1 MDIETIKKKIEA
13 LSAET
18 VAGAVTPPTVATIFS
33 NIADVLASTRS
44 VLDVDV
50 IRAEG
55 NITLRFV
62 VLNSESGAQETVE
75 VILPQAE
82 QTLAGLM
89 SATDKANADT
99 LKGWYDAVSGNA
111 VLTTIYYDEATS
123 GANTLC
129 LKARSFNREGVST
142 AYSVM
147 LPAATATT
155 AGLMTAADRTKLDTT
170 LPNQIAKLQKI
181 DVDQQQEIRTNEQD
195 IVLLGDDVKAID
207 TRTTAVETTVKAHT
221 TRLDNMTEQVHTN
234 ETDIATNTSS
244 ISEHASKIATLQEVD
259 DKQQQEI
266 ETLGTNI
273 TTNANAIAR
282 INETMGPYTDRASVT
297 LTATETGK
305 AINAAGT
312 KVAKSGWAIA
322 EFTAEKGNVYL
333 FKPGTTD
340 ADVCVFAEKVTSVE
354 TRTIDYT
361 YTYNADGT
369 IATATATYE
378 GKTHTYTY
386 TWTDGTP
393 TIKEGSTV
401 VDALPLTYKT
411 SVGSYSPLV
420 RLNAD
425 AELPKDGYCRYM
437 SHFKGNKS
445 ITIAVSYKV
454 GVADLTM
461 LVTRDGVLASIST
474 QLGNLSQREDE
485 TRAALEEKTPTM
497 WANLLAVKDTAVMV
511 DGVRVELPAH
521 KNVVIKDFQSFTLAD
536 NTPNPKCITRFD
548 IHYNG
553 VAKIKSFRTS
563 LLYTPTDETTKSTY
577 CIPFSTIDVSMFDTS
592 EFSSYNESIFAS
604 NTSLISVDTS
614 TWKMPNTRSINCLF
628 EGCTNLV
635 SVGDTG
641 GWDLGHCNWFY
652 ATFLNCNNLE
662 AVNTHGWNTA
672 EVGNCQAMFAN
683 CKKLTSLDFSTWDMS
698 GCSMFTSFVAGCPSL
713 TDITFGEG
721 FGKAKKEGLTLDLS
735 SCGSSKSYVLTDN
748 TYNSMLTMYDRATNG
763 LPTFTIK
770 FSTKHNI
777 PDGFIAAM
785 TARGYTITQG

>member
-170 LPNQIAKLQKI
+170 LPNQIS
-181 DVDQQQEIRTNEQD
+181 DH
-195 IVLLGDDVKAID
+195 GKAIAALEAVD
-207 TRTTAVETTVKAHT
+207 TQYSGRIQAAEETIEKHED
-221 TRLDNMTEQVHTN
+221 RI
-234 ETDIATNTSS
+234 TDAEANISANT
-244 ISEHASKIATLQEVD
+244 
-259 DKQQQEI
+259 
-266 ETLGTNI
+266 TNI
-273 TTNANAIAR
+273 TSQGER
-282 INETMGPYTDRASVT
+282 I
-297 LTATETGK
+297 
-305 AINAAGT
+305 
-312 KVAKSGWAIA
+312 
-322 EFTAEKGNVYL
+322 
-333 FKPGTTD
+333 TT
-340 ADVCVFAEKVTSVE
+340 
-354 TRTIDYT
+354 
-361 YTYNADGT
+361 
-369 IATATATYE
+369 
-378 GKTHTYTY
+378 
-386 TWTDGTP
+386 
-393 TIKEGSTV
+393 
-401 VDALPLTYKT
+401 
-411 SVGSYSPLV
+411 
-420 RLNAD
+420 
-425 AELPKDGYCRYM
+425 
-437 SHFKGNKS
+437 
-445 ITIAVSYKV
+445 
-454 GVADLTM
+454 
-461 LVTRDGVLASIST
+461 
-474 QLGNLSQREDE
+474 
-485 TRAALEEKTPTM
+485 LEEKTPTM

-521 KNVVIKDFQSFTLAD
+521 KNVVIKDFQSFALAD

-553 VAKIKSFRTS
+553 VAKIKSFKTS
-563 LLYTPTDETTKSTY
+563 LSYTPTDETTKRTY
-577 CIPFSTIDVSMFDTS
+577 PMLFTTIDVSMFDTS
-592 EFSSYNESIFAS
+592 EFSSYNESIFAF

-628 EGCTNLV
+628 EDCTNLV

-641 GWDLGHCNWFY
+641 GWDLGNCNWFY

-672 EVGNCQAMFAN
+672 HVGNCQSMFAN
-683 CKKLTSLDFSTWDMS
+683 CKKLASLDFSTWDVS
-698 GCSMFTSFVAGCPSL
+698 DCSTFVSLISGCPSL

-735 SCGSSKSYVLTDN
+735 SCGASKSYVLTDN

-770 FSTKHNI
+770 FNSKHNI